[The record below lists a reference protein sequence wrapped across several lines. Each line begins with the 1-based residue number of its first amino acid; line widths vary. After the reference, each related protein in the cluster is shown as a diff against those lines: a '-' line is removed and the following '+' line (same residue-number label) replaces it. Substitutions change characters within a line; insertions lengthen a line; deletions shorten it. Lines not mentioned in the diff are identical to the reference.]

1 MTLADQASG
10 NAKDREGSRSERRK
24 ARTAA
29 AIRDAA
35 ERLFISRGYSATTME
50 DLAEEAD
57 VAVGSIYAHFAGKE
71 GVYSALIDRALELD
85 KQYCDEGF
93 DAGEL
98 PAERLFGLAEGYL
111 RFAREHPGYFQ
122 LFRFPPPDRPGVEL
136 TPAASAKVAQRIK
149 DETKRMADEIQK
161 MIDEGL
167 GRPVDAQSA
176 ARFLWAAW
184 DGVICSHLGPSNLG
198 LSDSEFAAVLNRA
211 REGFALSLLAP
222 SLFAQEPCPEPD
234 DQHPAPG
241 AE

>member
-1 MTLADQASG
+1 MRLQYRYTIAMSVVGSPTSQRH
-10 NAKDREGSRSERRK
+10 NREGSRSDRRR

-35 ERLFISRGYSATTME
+35 ERLFIGRGYSATTME

-57 VAVGSIYAHFAGKE
+57 VAVGSIYAHFASKE
-71 GVYSALIDRALELD
+71 GVYGALIERALELD

-122 LFRFPPPDRPGVEL
+122 LFRFPPPDRPGAEL
-136 TPAASAKVAQRIK
+136 TPTASARVAQRIT
-149 DETKRMADEIQK
+149 DETERMAREIQLV
-161 MIDEGL
+161 IDEGL
-167 GRPVDAQSA
+167 GRPVDPESA

-184 DGVICSHLGPSNLG
+184 DGVISCHLGPSNMG
-198 LSDSEFAAVLNRA
+198 LTDAEFDAVLNRA
-211 REGFALSLLAP
+211 REFFALGLLP
-222 SLFAQEPCPEPD
+222 ISQPNQQP
-234 DQHPAPG
+234 
-241 AE
+241 

>member
-1 MTLADQASG
+1 MTPT
-10 NAKDREGSRSERRK
+10 DREGSRSERRK

-35 ERLFISRGYSATTME
+35 ERLFIGRGYSATTME

-122 LFRFPPPDRPGVEL
+122 LFRFPPPDRPGAEL
-136 TPAASAKVAQRIK
+136 QGGAA
-149 DETKRMADEIQK
+149 D
-161 MIDEGL
+161 
-167 GRPVDAQSA
+167 
-176 ARFLWAAW
+176 
-184 DGVICSHLGPSNLG
+184 
-198 LSDSEFAAVLNRA
+198 
-211 REGFALSLLAP
+211 
-222 SLFAQEPCPEPD
+222 
-234 DQHPAPG
+234 PG
-241 AE
+241 